1 MQPRGAGALSQ
12 TPGADHPAPGGIHR
26 RRRKTDPR
34 RIPLSD
40 FLMPSMGADMDSGTL
55 VEWKVKPGDRV
66 KKGQVIA
73 AVETSKAVLDVEVF
87 QDGVVEKFYVEEGTE
102 VDVGAPLALIGDGS
116 GAQAPEIATE
126 TETSPEPETTTEPET
141 IPEPETT
148 PEPESTPEPVAT
160 PVARTPEHSDRIPA
174 SPAARRAAREAG
186 LTLADLQGSGPDGA
200 IVLRDLPDPQPSRP
214 DSRGGAAFDRGQM
227 RATIAAA
234 MSRAKREIPHYYLA
248 TTVDLHA
255 AEQWL
260 THYNEQQP
268 PNSRLLMSALF
279 MKATALAL
287 ARYSDLNGHYGK
299 DGFKPAPQINL
310 GMAVHLRGGGLVA
323 PAILETDK
331 LPLPALMHQLR
342 DLVGRARSGGLR
354 ASEMAGGTATV
365 TALGDRGVDT
375 VYGVIYPPQVAM
387 IGIGRARRRPLAVN
401 DGIAVRL
408 AVDLSLA
415 ADHRVCDGHLGA
427 LFLNEIERLLQQPEA
442 L

>member
-1 MQPRGAGALSQ
+1 
-12 TPGADHPAPGGIHR
+12 
-26 RRRKTDPR
+26 
-34 RIPLSD
+34 
-40 FLMPSMGADMDSGTL
+40 MPSMGADMDSGKL

-87 QDGVVEKFYVEEGTE
+87 EDGVVETLYVEEGTE
-102 VDVGAPLALIGDGS
+102 VDVGTPLALIGDGS
-116 GAQAPEIATE
+116 GALTPPEKAAEPEAAPAPEDTVEAPEAT
-126 TETSPEPETTTEPET
+126 PVAETTTEPKAP
-141 IPEPETT
+141 PEPEAE
-148 PEPESTPEPVAT
+148 PEPEKTAALEAPF
-160 PVARTPEHSDRIPA
+160 ARTTEPGDRIPA
-174 SPAARRAAREAG
+174 SPAARRKAREAG
-186 LTLADLQGSGPDGA
+186 MPLAELRGSGPDGA
-200 IVLRDLPDPQPSRP
+200 IVLRDLADTRPGKPESRA
-214 DSRGGAAFDRGQM
+214 GTTFDRQQM

-248 TTVDLHA
+248 TTVDLRATEH
-255 AEQWL
+255 WL
-260 THYNEQQP
+260 TGYNEHQP

-299 DGFKPAPQINL
+299 DGFQPASQINL

-323 PAILETDK
+323 PAIMEADK
-331 LPLPALMHQLR
+331 LPLPELMHQLR

-354 ASEMAGGTATV
+354 ASEMSGGTATV

-387 IGIGRARRRPLAVN
+387 IGIGRARRRPLAVD

-408 AVDLSLA
+408 AVDISLA

-427 LFLNEIERLLQQPEA
+427 LFLNEIEQLLQQPEA